1 MLLDCRSFN
10 SLLRIITTIASC
22 TSIAS
27 ACAQFASCFYRIPH
41 TLQKWSMVIAS
52 TEYAARRAVAAFL
65 RAYGPTVR
73 STKAAA
79 GSDAHLRRLP
89 PHKL

>member
-52 TEYAARRAVAAFL
+52 TEYAARPFGSRLLKGL
-65 RAYGPTVR
+65 RANRPIDESRCRVR
-73 STKAAA
+73 RPPAKASPA
-79 GSDAHLRRLP
+79 
-89 PHKL
+89 